1 MAEAMQDL
9 HRAWV
14 IGGYVLIVLTGGLAL
29 WRGGWAER
37 TAAAIIL
44 VAWFLNPFLQS
55 DSYSPSALGLFVDV
69 VVTIALVAISNY
81 SRRLWTVFAAASMLG
96 ALICH
101 LAHLFSFPI
110 GRFAYLTI
118 VGLHGGLYLAI
129 ALGCG
134 VLEHEHLKR
143 IGFRSSRQRQPD

>member
-1 MAEAMQDL
+1 MVETMQEL
-9 HRAWV
+9 HRIWV
-14 IGGYVLIVLTGGLAL
+14 FSGYVLIVLTGGLAL

-37 TAAAIIL
+37 SAAAIIL
-44 VAWFLNPFLQS
+44 VAWFANPFLQS
-55 DSYSPSALGLFVDV
+55 NSYRPSHWGLLVDV
-69 VVTIALVAISNY
+69 AVTVSLIAIANY
-81 SRRLWTVFAAASMLG
+81 SRRFWSLFASASMLG

-129 ALGCG
+129 ALGFG

-143 IGFRSSRQRQPD
+143 ISYLPFRQRPSN